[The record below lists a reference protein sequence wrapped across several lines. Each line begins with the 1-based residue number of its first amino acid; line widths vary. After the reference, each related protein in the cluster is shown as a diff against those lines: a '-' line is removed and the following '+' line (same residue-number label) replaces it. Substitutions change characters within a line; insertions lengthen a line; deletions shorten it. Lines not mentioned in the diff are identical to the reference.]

1 MASQFGIRF
10 FTSGYERTSGQM
22 ASIGRQASG
31 ISTGFL
37 RMGRTG
43 ASSGTMAAGGMRI
56 LSSGMSGAMSVMRG
70 FISLTIRATTVLATV
85 GAVVAG
91 VGIALATKFAK
102 GLMATRESFYLIETA
117 LTGVVKN
124 AGQVQKI
131 SDWAMKY
138 AATYPAMYGDV
149 MDTMKGLSMMPSLKP
164 MFVKGDVAAMEKVMN
179 IVQSLAAMDPQQ
191 GVKGAQLAMRE
202 ALSGNWRSLQMR
214 FELRPQAVAEAAG
227 LSMEELKTDP
237 GKAIEALD
245 AFTRLNVGADTLR
258 KSAESLGVQWGN
270 LGDKYD
276 IFLNKIGKMGAYRRL
291 VEFLMKMN
299 DMWDKLLESDAAQKF
314 GQNISSIF
322 ESVIGS
328 VESIMT
334 GIDWEGKGIFD
345 GIIEAGKK
353 AMEKLRNLFL
363 DAKDFLASAM
373 KLVFVY
379 IKMALIFSI
388 KEIFFPVGK
397 MIAETIGN
405 AFMET
410 IRAHPMLAF
419 MAALVG
425 GTIMGGLP
433 GGIVAGGAMAVTLAA
448 QGTGLIGAPAKS
460 KEELIAEKK
469 AEIERVQN
477 KKFRTP
483 MERVEFYGN
492 RNRRKNL
499 ENLKT
504 ELEELEKLPATSKF
518 SDADAAL
525 AKLKADAKALKQLW
539 GTGLGLG
546 TGDATKDP
554 TAVGEAA
561 KRVVAARS
569 SLRLAELTGAKSMVD
584 VLKEQL
590 QYEERLL
597 DYHQKAATWEK
608 GPTKGVREAELK
620 KEIATLKET
629 MSISIGKGVTR
640 KDPALIVMEEKL
652 ATKQIEAEKLKK
664 AKTTEVGDITRYTG
678 AELAEKARV
687 SMEKEKN
694 ILAQTLAVETQIA
707 KLKKEGGEDVSMLV
721 DLETKLLDL
730 SKQKIAIEQQYT
742 NAKKQQVG
750 LQSQIQTMEVQKGLS
765 ALDLT
770 KGMFQTFGKFVGKQG
785 RYGQVGGAKM
795 PGMGKMSWGT
805 GVEKSTGYRTKG
817 IPKFLLKQEEVL
829 KEKLGQAGIS
839 DVVKKLLLEKLH
851 GINVEQFQMAKGG
864 VAKGAQFLEAN
875 KFMEQLQAVD
885 TKLQEEQIALVK
897 EQAGNIAKMVVEL
910 KLTNQ
915 WLSGINGKVGGTG
928 SQPNATPASLGNK
941 KIGEANPSTAPSGAF

>member
-314 GQNISSIF
+314 GQNISSVF

-345 GIIEAGKK
+345 GIIEAGRKTINKIGEVFEGAGKVLTAALDVAIIYMAK
-353 AMEKLRNLFL
+353 A
-363 DAKDFLASAM
+363 LAFSAEY
-373 KLVFVY
+373 V
-379 IKMALIFSI
+379 
-388 KEIFFPVGK
+388 FFPVGV
-397 MIAETIGN
+397 AIGKGILSGLWSVLYDEER
-405 AFMET
+405 FMKGIHEVFVEP
-410 IRAHPMLAF
+410 AKQS
-419 MAALVG
+419 AAGEIFIKPIKKRWRQLTGQPEVA
-425 GTIMGGLP
+425 GTADIGKEDIVDNKSKDSATKFKSEAKAYWEKLQISLGMGG
-433 GGIVAGGAMAVTLAA
+433 
-448 QGTGLIGAPAKS
+448 
-460 KEELIAEKK
+460 KK
-469 AEIERVQN
+469 EIE
-477 KKFRTP
+477 
-483 MERVEFYGN
+483 
-492 RNRRKNL
+492 
-499 ENLKT
+499 
-504 ELEELEKLPATSKF
+504 
-518 SDADAAL
+518 
-525 AKLKADAKALKQLW
+525 
-539 GTGLGLG
+539 
-546 TGDATKDP
+546 DP

-640 KDPALIVMEEKL
+640 KDPALIAMEEKL

-750 LQSQIQTMEVQKGLS
+750 LQKQIGIEMPAQAAVNILERAKGH
-765 ALDLT
+765 
-770 KGMFQTFGKFVGKQG
+770 FQSFMGWISRKSVGKQFG
-785 RYGQVGGAKM
+785 RADV
-795 PGMGKMSWGT
+795 PGMDMTWGAAA
-805 GVEKSTGYRTKG
+805 EKSTEDKTKR
-817 IPKFLLKQEEVL
+817 IPKFFLTQEQ
-829 KEKLGQAGIS
+829 KLRGELSKAEQGGSLAAQ
-839 DVVKKLLLEKLH
+839 KLILEKLY
-851 GINVEQFQMAKGG
+851 GANVEQFQMARGRT
-864 VAKGAQFLEAN
+864 AKGTQFLEAN
-875 KFMEQLQAVD
+875 EIMSQLMDVEK
-885 TKLQEEQIALVK
+885 KLQEEQIALAK
-897 EQAGNIAKMVVEL
+897 EQAVNISKMVTEL
-910 KLTNQ
+910 VVSNK
-915 WLSGINGKVGGTG
+915 WLGLIHGKTGTQLKPQTSASIGNAKIANSNPGITPSPLGTL
-928 SQPNATPASLGNK
+928 A
-941 KIGEANPSTAPSGAF
+941 E